1 EWEDLASSFF
11 FIYQQIMN
19 QSLAGGRIRESS
31 IDALRERINLVE
43 VVSQTVSLRKS
54 GSRFM
59 GKCPFHEDSSPSFLV
74 EDKHYHCFGCKA
86 HGDAISFEM
95 NRSGCTFPEAVEA
108 LANRF
113 NFTLDYE
120 ANSKESEADKQLRE
134 QKRSISHIMTEVTRA
149 YAQYLWGKE
158 GELARDYLV
167 KRGFSEGTLRD
178 WEIGLSPQ
186 SSVLMRMAEK
196 RGWNLEHLVSAGL
209 LRRRE
214 NSSECYDFFRDRI
227 MIPIRDEKGTPIAF
241 GGRIYRATT
250 VGSNPGPKYLNS
262 PETPVF
268 QKSKTLFNFNRAR
281 NAIVQ
286 SGFAVVVEGYMD
298 CLALARA
305 GIQNVVAVLGTA
317 LTADHIKRLSR
328 LTKRVVL
335 CFDSDNAGR
344 DAARKAFEI
353 GFPLNLVELQF
364 VSVPSGKDPDEFI
377 GEHGIQ
383 AFNAL
388 LDRAVSL
395 ASWVCDY
402 CLAQGNTR
410 ESQLRKIKSDFVP
423 IVLKNPDPAVREITL
438 EMAAVALGLSKASSL
453 TGGFVPDSLPESR
466 RSANVPQIAGRSDS
480 LLKNSDSMEMRDG
493 EGLGDAA
500 EVVHFAV
507 SSADEATFYLMLAHA
522 QFDMLPMRLK
532 NVLRGE
538 QSDEVMDE
546 IVLAQMLTSGEVGGL
561 GRAFLSWSEVLC
573 APENDGRALV
583 DVNGGSY
590 PNVDAVAQL
599 RALATLHPE
608 SLLEAGLESWVRGV
622 LEGTE
627 SQALAPKLRNPENIL
642 DPVNLPFVRMVVR
655 DAKVSRARGKL
666 GAALS
671 RILAQLEISY
681 LDREIEVSTR
691 SLREAGQTG
700 ESTPDQ
706 VNVHQHRLRKLTD
719 ERVRRHQKFVLRPSP

>member
-1 EWEDLASSFF
+1 
-11 FIYQQIMN
+11 MN

-74 EDKHYHCFGCKA
+74 DDKHYHCFGCKA

-120 ANSKESEADKQLRE
+120 SNSRESEADKQLRE

-149 YAQYLWGKE
+149 YAQYLWLKE
-158 GELARDYLV
+158 GELARQYLLN
-167 KRGFSEGTLRD
+167 RGFTEDTLRD

-186 SSVLMRMAEK
+186 SSVLLRMADT
-196 RGWNLEHLVSAGL
+196 RGWNVDHLISGGL

-214 NSSECYDFFRDRI
+214 NSTDCYDFFRDRI

-241 GGRIYRATT
+241 GGRIYRSITA
-250 VGSNPGPKYLNS
+250 GSNPGPKYLNS

-281 NAIVQ
+281 NSIVQ
-286 SGFAVVVEGYMD
+286 SGFVVVVEGYMD

-317 LTADHIKRLSR
+317 LTVDHVKRLSR

-344 DAARKAFEI
+344 DAARKAFEV

-377 GEHGIQ
+377 GEHGVQ
-383 AFNAL
+383 AFSAL

-395 ASWVCDY
+395 ASWVCDF

-410 ESQLRKIKSDFVP
+410 ESQLRRIKSDFVP
-423 IVLKNPDPAVREITL
+423 VVLRNPDPAVREITL

-453 TGGFVPDSLPESR
+453 TSGFNPEALPESR
-466 RSANVPQIAGRSDS
+466 KSMNVPKISGRSDNLS
-480 LLKNSDSMEMRDG
+480 KNSNSMQAQEY
-493 EGLGDAA
+493 EGLSEAA
-500 EVVHFAV
+500 ELAPFAV
-507 SSADEATFYLMLAHA
+507 TNADEATFYLMLAHA

-538 QSDEVMDE
+538 QSDDAMDE
-546 IVLAQMLTSGEVGGL
+546 IVLAQMLTAGEVGGL
-561 GRAFLSWSEVLC
+561 GRAFLAWSEVLC
-573 APENDGRALV
+573 SLENDGRALV
-583 DVNGGSY
+583 DVSLGSC
-590 PNVDAVAQL
+590 PDVDAVARL
-599 RALATLHPE
+599 RALATLNPE
-608 SLLEAGLESWVRGV
+608 SLLEAGLENWVRGV
-622 LEGTE
+622 LEGTD
-627 SQALAPKLRNPENIL
+627 SQGLAPKLRNPENIL
-642 DPVNLPFVRMVVR
+642 DAVNLPFVRMAVR

-671 RILAQLEISY
+671 RILAQLEMSY
-681 LDREIEVSTR
+681 LDREVEATTR
-691 SLREAGQTG
+691 LIREAGQG
-700 ESTPDQ
+700 SVSASDQ
-706 VNVHQHRLRKLTD
+706 IDVLQHRLRKLTD
-719 ERVRRHQKFVLRPSP
+719 ERVRRYQKFVLRPSP